1 MKVIE
6 CNVRVSRSFPFIS
19 KTFDHDFIAVATQ
32 ILVGVEPEPV
42 DDVLFL
48 RSPRVGVKV
57 AQFSFSRLSGTYQTE
72 RARERRLSR
81 EISVLVGAD
90 VLLGVEMMSTGE
102 VACFGVDR
110 FDAYLKALISTGY
123 RLPKKNIL
131 LSIGSYK
138 AKQELLGAIRTLKEL
153 GFELYASIGTADFY
167 EANDIGIHPI
177 DWKYEETE
185 SNGNVYENGNG
196 TGDAESNKQTT
207 IADYLANG
215 SFDLVR

>member
-1 MKVIE
+1 
-6 CNVRVSRSFPFIS
+6 
-19 KTFDHDFIAVATQ
+19 
-32 ILVGVEPEPV
+32 
-42 DDVLFL
+42 
-48 RSPRVGVKV
+48 
-57 AQFSFSRLSGTYQTE
+57 
-72 RARERRLSR
+72 
-81 EISVLVGAD
+81 
-90 VLLGVEMMSTGE
+90 MSTGE

-153 GFELYASIGTADFY
+153 GYELYASIGTADFY
-167 EANDIGIHPI
+167 EANEIAINPI

-185 SNGNVYENGNG
+185 SNLNALENGNG
-196 TGDAESNKQTT
+196 SGDAFNVESNRQTT

-215 SFDLVR
+215 SFDLVRGSDLQRIFC